1 MPEVAQASRD
11 LGRLARRLAAAAVRA
26 QRDRGS
32 RLAAA
37 TASLSHLDPTQVL
50 SRGYAIVRAA
60 DGSVV
65 RSGSALA
72 RGDALDITL
81 AQGGAAVT
89 VDAPR

>member
-1 MPEVAQASRD
+1 
-11 LGRLARRLAAAAVRA
+11 
-26 QRDRGS
+26 
-32 RLAAA
+32 
-37 TASLSHLDPTQVL
+37 
-50 SRGYAIVRAA
+50 VRAA

-65 RSGSALA
+65 RSGATLA